1 MWFQTLV
8 EFKKSNVVLILYVL
22 WKWAKTTENDHW
34 EFNCVCTKAAFGKD
48 KKLLTKSTK
57 WQYYEKENY
66 YYSLTGE
73 VFNTKHFG
81 KLQKKKK
88 TYMYIKRWNNFFK
101 KTM

>member
-1 MWFQTLV
+1 MRFQTLV

-88 TYMYIKRWNNFFK
+88 NLYVY
-101 KTM
+101 